1 MDNSRNTDLPL
12 RTRLLAVLAA
22 DAVGYS
28 RLMSLDDLGTVAAL
42 DAARAVF
49 SAEIAG
55 HDGRVIDMAGDS
67 VLAVFETATAAV
79 KAALAIQRRL
89 ATSAER
95 DVCDDRRMRFRLG
108 VHVGDVIEK
117 TDGTV
122 YGDGVNIAA
131 RLEGLADPGGVAVSQ
146 AVQGIIAGRVEVGFV
161 DIGEQ
166 AVKNIAQP
174 VRAYRLSAGVNA
186 VSAALNQ
193 ARSNA
198 APHNLQF
205 GSIEIR
211 PAQRQLWI
219 EGQEVPIGGRAF
231 DVLLH
236 LAEHRH
242 EVVPKNQLL
251 EYVWQRM
258 EVSDSNL
265 QTQISALRRLLGNK
279 AIATFPGR
287 GYRFTLDKRDEPSGA
302 VPPTASVES
311 NAPIAPTVS
320 TPVAKDLPLAP
331 TGMLGRDDDLAAL
344 EQLLQQHRLVTVVG
358 AGGIG
363 KTTLALAAAHGAQSD
378 VPDGAAWVE
387 LAPLADPAML
397 VSVVARE
404 LGIPV
409 PGSNPQAAFVKALA
423 ERRML
428 LVLDNA
434 EHLLESVAS
443 LVQALLEG
451 APGVRVLVTSQAAL
465 SLGGER
471 LFRLGALAAPDLGV
485 SVEEALSYGAVAL
498 FVDQAQAA
506 DRHFQLTPENLPAVV
521 DLCVHLDGVALAIK
535 LAAARLPLFGL
546 KGLQARLSERF
557 RLLGQGPRSAPSR
570 QQTLRAA
577 LDWSHALLS
586 PEEQTVFRRLGV
598 FLSSFELDLAA
609 KTACDDTLD
618 EWAVIEALGALVDRS
633 LVMLDAKSDG
643 RYRLLES
650 AREYALGKLDES
662 GERCSMNERAARVLR
677 QHFPALA
684 DAEPQTLAR
693 HLTDGGCLAEAE
705 TEWERAANQALARSA
720 HVEAVLHF
728 NRAIELTRMLASK
741 ASNPTDMQ
749 RRQLALQ
756 LRLGP
761 LVVMTKGLGSEAAER
776 LYGEALALCH
786 GVGTA
791 SESFI
796 ATFNL
801 WFIAES
807 QLRFDKAELL
817 IAESRQLALETGDE
831 RFVLQAHHAA
841 YTTSSTQGDW
851 AQTLVDT
858 EETYRRYRS
867 VDGPFHQST
876 FAGHDPGICSRGTRA
891 TALFVL
897 GLPDEAYAQLDAL
910 LPLIRDHTHPPSRIV
925 GWFTTCVTYILAREP
940 LRMRAMA
947 EEALG
952 ICRRMSLQQYDGMF
966 TVYSAWA
973 SALIDRDRAVVPVLA
988 AGVERFEATGTRLR
1002 ASLLR
1007 TVAADACAALGAVE
1021 SGLAFVER
1029 GLRELL
1035 ERKELGWHA
1044 YALNV
1049 RGSLL
1054 SLAGRRTE
1062 AEASFEEAMAVAR
1075 VQGARGYEVRAANG
1089 LARLWHQ
1096 GGLSENVKPLIEP
1109 LLAQFTPGFSTPDL
1123 DEARALLSAAQQ

>member
-1 MDNSRNTDLPL
+1 
-12 RTRLLAVLAA
+12 
-22 DAVGYS
+22 
-28 RLMSLDDLGTVAAL
+28 
-42 DAARAVF
+42 
-49 SAEIAG
+49 
-55 HDGRVIDMAGDS
+55 
-67 VLAVFETATAAV
+67 
-79 KAALAIQRRL
+79 
-89 ATSAER
+89 
-95 DVCDDRRMRFRLG
+95 MRFRLG
-108 VHVGDVIEK
+108 IHVGDVIEK

-131 RLEGLADPGGVAVSQ
+131 RLEGLADPGGVAVSH
-146 AVQGIIAGRVEVGFV
+146 AVQGIVAGRVEIGFV

-174 VRAYRLSAGVNA
+174 VRAFRLSAGANA
-186 VSAALNQ
+186 VSAAPNQ
-193 ARSNA
+193 VRSNA
-198 APHNLQF
+198 APQNLRF

-211 PAQRQLWI
+211 PAQRQLWV
-219 EGQEVPIGGRAF
+219 EGREVPIGGRAF

-242 EVVPKNQLL
+242 QVVPKNQLL
-251 EYVWQRM
+251 EHVWQRM
-258 EVSDSNL
+258 EVNDSNL
-265 QTQISALRRLLGNK
+265 QTQISALRKLLGNK

-287 GYRFTLDKRDEPSGA
+287 GYRFTLEHSDEPSGA
-302 VPPTASVES
+302 IAPVTTVES
-311 NAPIAPTVS
+311 NAPISPTAPA
-320 TPVAKDLPLAP
+320 PVAKALPPAP

-344 EQLLQQHRLVTVVG
+344 ERLLQQHRLVTVVG

-363 KTTLALAAAHGAQSD
+363 KTTLALAGAHGAQAD
-378 VPDGAAWVE
+378 ATDGAAWVE
-387 LAPLADPAML
+387 LAPLADPALL

-409 PGSNPQAAFVKALA
+409 PGSNPQAALVKALA

-434 EHLLESVAS
+434 EHLLEAVAA

-586 PEEQTVFRRLGV
+586 PDEQTVFRRLGV

-650 AREYALGKLDES
+650 AREYALGKLDEA
-662 GERCSMNERAARVLR
+662 GERRSMNERAARVLR

-693 HLTDGGCLAEAE
+693 HLTDGGCLAEAVI
-705 TEWERAANQALARSA
+705 EWERAANQALARSA
-720 HVEAVLHF
+720 HVEAVLHL
-728 NRAIELTRMLASK
+728 NKAIELTRVLATA
-741 ASNPTDMQ
+741 ASDPSDMQ
-749 RRQLALQ
+749 RRELALQ

-761 LVVMTKGLGSEAAER
+761 LVMMTKGLGSEAAER
-776 LYGEALALCH
+776 LYDEALALCH
-786 GVGTA
+786 RVGTA
-791 SESFI
+791 SDSFI

-801 WFIAES
+801 WFIAEVAVAF
-807 QLRFDKAELL
+807 RP
-817 IAESRQLALETGDE
+817 SR
-831 RFVLQAHHAA
+831 AA
-841 YTTSSTQGDW
+841 YCRVE
-851 AQTLVDT
+851 AA
-858 EETYRRYRS
+858 
-867 VDGPFHQST
+867 GP
-876 FAGHDPGICSRGTRA
+876 
-891 TALFVL
+891 
-897 GLPDEAYAQLDAL
+897 
-910 LPLIRDHTHPPSRIV
+910 
-925 GWFTTCVTYILAREP
+925 
-940 LRMRAMA
+940 
-947 EEALG
+947 
-952 ICRRMSLQQYDGMF
+952 
-966 TVYSAWA
+966 
-973 SALIDRDRAVVPVLA
+973 RDR
-988 AGVERFEATGTRLR
+988 
-1002 ASLLR
+1002 
-1007 TVAADACAALGAVE
+1007 
-1021 SGLAFVER
+1021 
-1029 GLRELL
+1029 
-1035 ERKELGWHA
+1035 
-1044 YALNV
+1044 
-1049 RGSLL
+1049 
-1054 SLAGRRTE
+1054 
-1062 AEASFEEAMAVAR
+1062 
-1075 VQGARGYEVRAANG
+1075 
-1089 LARLWHQ
+1089 
-1096 GGLSENVKPLIEP
+1096 
-1109 LLAQFTPGFSTPDL
+1109 
-1123 DEARALLSAAQQ
+1123 